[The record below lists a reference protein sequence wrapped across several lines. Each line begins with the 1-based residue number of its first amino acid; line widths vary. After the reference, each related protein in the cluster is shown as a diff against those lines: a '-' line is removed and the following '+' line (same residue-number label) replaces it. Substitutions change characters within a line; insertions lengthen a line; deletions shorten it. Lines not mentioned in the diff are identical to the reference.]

1 MPVVPPGF
9 TKARASGLAL
19 SLLAAAALGATPVV
33 DAQERAEVAL
43 ASQAEAELQ
52 PGPPPANFT
61 VVGVV
66 IGPEKSFVFL
76 QEPALTQNSVV
87 SVTRGDSVGPY
98 RVSEIESD
106 RVMLESQGRTY
117 ALLFSRQGGGGG
129 AAVASTPRGTGAS
142 GGGGIQVE
150 VQSGAG
156 RAQVQ
161 TDATGRSSGSGKGE
175 RKAAGRGTAPEA
187 AAPATT
193 ATGTQGSG
201 ESELTAERAG
211 RKSAT
216 SREAAGSKDAAM
228 SPEARRAQVEARIKE
243 ALEQAAAR
251 GSQNRVT
258 APSELL
264 KTFGVSPAK

>member
-1 MPVVPPGF
+1 MPVVPAGL

-19 SLLAAAALGATPVV
+19 GLLAAAALGATPAV

-43 ASQAEAELQ
+43 ASQAEAALQ

-76 QEPALTQNSVV
+76 REPALTQNSVV
-87 SVTRGDSVGPY
+87 SVTLGDSVGPY

-117 ALLFSRQGGGGG
+117 ALLFSRQGGGSG
-129 AAVASTPRGTGAS
+129 ATVASTPTSAS

-150 VQSGAG
+150 VPSGAG

-161 TDATGRSSGSGKGE
+161 TESTGRSPGSGKGQG
-175 RKAAGRGTAPEA
+175 KAASRGAAPEA

-201 ESELTAERAG
+201 ESELTTERAG

-216 SREAAGSKDAAM
+216 SREASGSKDAAM

-243 ALEQAAAR
+243 ALEQASAR

-258 APSELL
+258 APSELQ